1 MKKGRVI
8 KSTGNLYLVECK
20 GNELINCKISG
31 KYRLQNMDITNPVAV
46 GDLVECKIN
55 ELDSQW
61 TIIKIE
67 KRKNYIIRKS
77 SNLSKQA
84 QIIASNVDLAFL
96 IVTIEYPQTHEAFI
110 DRFLA
115 SAEAYN
121 IPVILIFNKI
131 DLYNSK
137 QKERLKKLKP
147 IYEKIGYQC
156 IELSAINLID
166 IENFKNIMKDKI
178 NVICGNSGVG
188 KSTFI
193 NRISPG
199 LSLKT
204 NNISN
209 YHNKGKHTT
218 VFSEMFPLPSGGFAI
233 DTPGIKGFG
242 LFDFSKNEIFHFYPE
257 IFKVSVNCRFNNCLH
272 INEPGCAVLTAVEN
286 EDIAE
291 SRYKSYSDIF
301 FENSNKHR

>member
-1 MKKGRVI
+1 
-8 KSTGNLYLVECK
+8 
-20 GNELINCKISG
+20 
-31 KYRLQNMDITNPVAV
+31 MDITNPVAV